1 MCFWT
6 HFVGLMGYLTI
17 IELVWAGKDAVLPQ
31 IFPYLTVL
39 ATPSGTHISSNFP
52 PVYGVTYLCKMH
64 LVFTILQLVQQG
76 TYLKGYCIMQN
87 LYQLQWC

>member
-39 ATPSGTHISSNFP
+39 ATPSGTHISSNFFLYMVLP
-52 PVYGVTYLCKMH
+52 TFVK
-64 LVFTILQLVQQG
+64 
-76 TYLKGYCIMQN
+76 CI
-87 LYQLQWC
+87 